1 MSDVSLWSKAS
12 ITSYADDTTASIS
25 NKNLAVLVEDCEEEA
40 ANIIKFMSA
49 NRLAANSDKTHL
61 LVIRRKMRDE
71 DRDLV
76 IKVGSNEIKESY
88 KENLLGMIVTNDLTW
103 NAHVENLVKKLKF
116 RLFTLRRLS
125 HCIPREL
132 LKSVAC
138 GIFLSVIRYGLPL
151 YCPLRLRPRHH

>member
-1 MSDVSLWSKAS
+1 
-12 ITSYADDTTASIS
+12 
-25 NKNLAVLVEDCEEEA
+25 
-40 ANIIKFMSA
+40 
-49 NRLAANSDKTHL
+49 
-61 LVIRRKMRDE
+61 
-71 DRDLV
+71 
-76 IKVGSNEIKESY
+76 
-88 KENLLGMIVTNDLTW
+88 MIVTNDLTW

-151 YCPLRLRPRHH
+151 YCPLRLREEDWLSLQQRIFPRLLLEEVGHIRLKITTKRLFDFCAICFAAFISAPRIIQQKNPSMGQRSAARNIPLFCLKLCPILWGFVSAETIC